1 MKNEIILNPI
11 PLTTSLS
18 ICRATRV
25 DKVNPQD
32 LVVHHVSEF
41 IERPARNYFQQ
52 KYKQLLKSSL
62 LGPRQYYQE
71 LLTKQQKPIH
81 HHDNRS
87 TTTTWTQCVH
97 RLNREYQLT
106 LDALERT
113 KQSFEPTQSKSRPTK
128 VTFCLPTISK
138 LSIESKKIFPSVR
151 FLKPTET
158 PSRSVHIP
166 DLVLPKFD
174 DEETTFT
181 IDTIYTKPDED
192 QIVIVQENTTE
203 EQFNAIRIP
212 SPSKISLIPKRIP
225 TNELTH
231 SKTITPK
238 TYSST
243 SRIKPPIVYEKPLI
257 NSICFVLPSTPS
269 NLAKQKRANR
279 VHLFNQKQ
287 SARTMLNSH

>member
-32 LVVHHVSEF
+32 LVVNHVTE
-41 IERPARNYFQQ
+41 IIARPTRNCFQQ

-62 LGPRQYYQE
+62 LGPAHYYQE
-71 LLTKQQKPIH
+71 LLTTQQKPRH
-81 HHDNRS
+81 HHANRS
-87 TTTTWTQCVH
+87 TTTTWTQYVH
-97 RLNREYQLT
+97 RLNRGYQIT

-113 KQSFEPTQSKSRPTK
+113 KQSFEPTQSKSTPTK

-181 IDTIYTKPDED
+181 IDTIYTKLDED
-192 QIVIVQENTTE
+192 QLVIVQENTTE